1 MTTVLAETNII
12 KSLFSEKKTSREVT
26 HFHKKREVTHEVN
39 YNLGHIPR
47 NNSKASLW
55 QAELCILSW

>member
-26 HFHKKREVTHEVN
+26 REVN
-39 YNLGHIPR
+39 YNVGHIPR